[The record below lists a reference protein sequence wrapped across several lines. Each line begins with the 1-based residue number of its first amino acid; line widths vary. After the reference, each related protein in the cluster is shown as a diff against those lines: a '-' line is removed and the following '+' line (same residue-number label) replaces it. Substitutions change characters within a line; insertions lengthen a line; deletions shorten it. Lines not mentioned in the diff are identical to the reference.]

1 MPIIIDG
8 HNLIPHIP
16 GIELSDPDDE
26 AKLIK
31 RLRTYC
37 ERSNRKVT
45 VYFDSGFPGD
55 EHPHPSRNLSV
66 HFIRP
71 PRTADD
77 AIIERIQRLG
87 REAPNWTIV
96 SDDREIQTE
105 ARYARARIMSS
116 SSFARSLTSPPSMAM
131 KDEEEKPVQPVN
143 ADEIQ
148 EWEHLFRNQDK
159 NQDRF

>member
-8 HNLIPHIP
+8 HNLIPQIP

-26 AKLIK
+26 AKLIR
-31 RLRTYC
+31 RLKAYC
-37 ERSNRKVT
+37 NRSHRKVT
-45 VYFDSGFPGD
+45 VYFDSGFPGM
-55 EHPHPSRNLSV
+55 EQRSHSLNLTV
-66 HFIRP
+66 HFVLS

-77 AIIERIQRLG
+77 AIIEHIQSLG

-105 ARYARARIMSS
+105 ARYARARLVSS
-116 SSFARSLTSPPSMAM
+116 SAFAQSLTSPTSEALEP
-131 KDEEEKPVQPVN
+131 EEEKPVEPVN

-148 EWEHLFRNQDK
+148 EWEQLFK
-159 NQDRF
+159 NQGKDTNKP